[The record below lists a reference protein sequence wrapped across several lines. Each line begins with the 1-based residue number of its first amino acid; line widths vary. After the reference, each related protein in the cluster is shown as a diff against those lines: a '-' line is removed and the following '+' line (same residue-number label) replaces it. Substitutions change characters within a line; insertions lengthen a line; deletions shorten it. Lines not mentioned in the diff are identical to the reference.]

1 MKIFDFFNSLRDKS
15 LNGIQIPKQYVF
27 EQFFKAA
34 EVKAGEILHE
44 SGKICKTVIYIE
56 KGVLRQFSL
65 TNSGIERTYQIAMEG
80 EWVTDLE
87 SFIEQ
92 TPSDRIIEALEDSSI
107 WVASHSNYIKAT
119 KSLPFIEYLFSRLI
133 KKVAFKMQKQNAAIL
148 EMTLEER
155 YEKLLNEK
163 PEYFQRVPLYV
174 IATYLGV
181 EKQSLSRLR
190 KRIQTKK

>member
-1 MKIFDFFNSLRDKS
+1 MKIFDFFNSIRDKDS
-15 LNGIQIPKQYVF
+15 NGIQVPQQYI
-27 EQFFKAA
+27 FKKFLKPIEA
-34 EVKAGEILHE
+34 KAGEILHE
-44 SGKICKTVIYIE
+44 SGKICRVAIYIE
-56 KGVLRQFSL
+56 KGVLRQYAL
-65 TNSGIERTYQIAMEG
+65 TNSGVERTYQIAMEG
-80 EWVTDLE
+80 EWVSDLE

-92 TPSDRIIEALEDSSI
+92 IPSNRNIEALEDSRI
-107 WVASHSNYIKAT
+107 WVASHSSYIKAI
-119 KSLPFIEYLFSRLI
+119 KAMPFFDYFFSRFLKRI
-133 KKVAFKMQKQNAAIL
+133 TFKVQKQNAAIL

-155 YEKLLNEK
+155 YEKLLNDK